1 MTSFCLGFRY
11 SVLKESFQKYQDE
24 EWTASMVTQYEEELG
39 HESQVLVKQYDNDC
53 GYDFFFLHD
62 DIDLLPGE
70 RKKLRTFVRCAMPDG
85 YCGILKARSSFGSIG
100 LRIEGGVIDPDFV
113 GEIEVFYHNAS
124 AKPMTICFLDRP
136 FQMVILKTYTGC
148 ARYVEDLDNP
158 DLPARSVKGKRGGKG
173 FGSSGGNE
181 GTKRSKRDTSADF
194 QQYLYKKEDDDNNDG
209 ADEVKQVKSPADS
222 LGVKDGVKSPVDGQ
236 GVKHTIKGLGSRRR
250 LQKASAIDDL
260 LDAAA
265 DADRELLIVKKL
277 IA

>member
-1 MTSFCLGFRY
+1 
-11 SVLKESFQKYQDE
+11 
-24 EWTASMVTQYEEELG
+24 
-39 HESQVLVKQYDNDC
+39 
-53 GYDFFFLHD
+53 
-62 DIDLLPGE
+62 
-70 RKKLRTFVRCAMPDG
+70 
-85 YCGILKARSSFGSIG
+85 
-100 LRIEGGVIDPDFV
+100 
-113 GEIEVFYHNAS
+113 
-124 AKPMTICFLDRP
+124 MTICFLDRP

-173 FGSSGGNE
+173 FGSSG
-181 GTKRSKRDTSADF
+181 
-194 QQYLYKKEDDDNNDG
+194 YKKEDDDNNDG